1 MELNN
6 AKLLDCTLRDGAYL
20 IDKKFGDETIIG
32 IIDGLNKANIDIIE
46 IGFLQDEGF
55 GEGKTVYKNS
65 KDCEKYIKS
74 KNDKTMYTVLA
85 DYSRYSIENLDDYTG
100 KSFDAVRACFFKSE
114 RHDVIE
120 FCK

>member
-65 KDCEKYIKS
+65 KYC
-74 KNDKTMYTVLA
+74 
-85 DYSRYSIENLDDYTG
+85 
-100 KSFDAVRACFFKSE
+100 
-114 RHDVIE
+114 
-120 FCK
+120 